1 MTQTVAGQ
9 FRQYWTPILQP
20 YADKAGIPV
29 DYLVTQLGQE
39 SMWGKVTPR
48 GSHNYAGIH
57 EFRKGRDGVT
67 ARDAGNLRKFRTYD
81 SDDSFAKDYVGLME
95 RLYPGT
101 KEAKD
106 FNAFANALQNGK
118 GGRKWAESPTYVQDL
133 NTVYNE
139 AIAPLTGQQASTTA
153 AVRSIPVD
161 SAFGSTGPEQA
172 GYLFTGKE
180 GVDKVVNPYEKL
192 YTQQI
197 KPVATPALPRHK
209 SDFKDGYQ
217 ARGVDDSFYNMWG
230 IK

>member
-39 SMWGKVTPR
+39 SMWGKATPR

-57 EFRKGRDGVT
+57 EFRKGRDGVM
-67 ARDAGNLRKFRTYD
+67 ARDAGNLRKFRMYD
-81 SDDSFAKDYVGLME
+81 SDDAFAKDYVGLME

-101 KEAKD
+101 KGAKD
-106 FNAFANALQNGK
+106 FGTFANALQNGK

-133 NTVYNE
+133 TTVYNSS
-139 AIAPLTGQQASTTA
+139 IAPLTGQSTTSTQT
-153 AVRSIPVD
+153 VQMTPVE
-161 SAFGSTGPEQA
+161 SKLSGTTPEQA

-180 GVDKVVNPYEKL
+180 DAQKVLNPYEKL

-209 SDFKDGYQ
+209 SEFRDGYQ